1 MQAMEIRYCAY
12 FRKSSESDDRQA
24 LSLPAQED
32 EIKKLASKLGI
43 TLVATFKESK
53 SAKKPGRPAFNEM
66 ISLIGQKKINGILV
80 WHPNR
85 LSRNS
90 VDSGAMIYLMDQGL
104 LQTIVTPS
112 RSYVASPTD
121 RFFLGFEWGQAKL
134 ENDNKSVDVK
144 RGMTAKA
151 KMGWLPAPVPEGYKN
166 TPQKLMG
173 YRTIVP
179 DIKRFPYLKSCW
191 YSILQG
197 KRPVEAYEEGCRAW
211 KEAGGTDELIC
222 RSGFYRMISNPF
234 FYGEFEWPK
243 RSGNWYHGRHKP
255 MVTKEVF
262 DLVQAK
268 INPNHKSLR
277 SKHDFPYRGLF
288 FCGDC
293 SCMVS
298 GSRKFK
304 FNKSSNTTV
313 PYDYYRC
320 SHKSLQQ
327 SCVQPPISKS
337 VINEQLEEIVKSIR
351 IPKEFL
357 SWANKWSSYLETEEN
372 KQEHVSIVDK
382 SKDITV
388 LEKRS
393 SLLLEKLLDGTITD
407 VEYKPAKKK
416 IADQINILKS
426 TENALPVS
434 RSYREL
440 LDEMEF
446 GLTASQKF
454 NKADDLGKGRVVRDL
469 GSNFL
474 LKDRKV
480 SIQLKNSYY
489 VFSKVSDWSIKEKEA
504 FDLTKYADILSK
516 RPDLVPSNPMWLPS

>member
-1 MQAMEIRYCAY
+1 MLGHFAH
-12 FRKSSESDDRQA
+12 KSPSGDPVDR
-24 LSLPAQED
+24 PCGGP
-32 EIKKLASKLGI
+32 K
-43 TLVATFKESK
+43 ATRQSHY
-53 SAKKPGRPAFNEM
+53 KPGPDR
-66 ISLIGQKKINGILV
+66 ISRRGQ
-80 WHPNR
+80 
-85 LSRNS
+85 
-90 VDSGAMIYLMDQGL
+90 
-104 LQTIVTPS
+104 
-112 RSYVASPTD
+112 
-121 RFFLGFEWGQAKL
+121 
-134 ENDNKSVDVK
+134 
-144 RGMTAKA
+144 
-151 KMGWLPAPVPEGYKN
+151 
-166 TPQKLMG
+166 
-173 YRTIVP
+173 
-179 DIKRFPYLKSCW
+179 
-191 YSILQG
+191 
-197 KRPVEAYEEGCRAW
+197 
-211 KEAGGTDELIC
+211 
-222 RSGFYRMISNPF
+222 
-234 FYGEFEWPK
+234 
-243 RSGNWYHGRHKP
+243 
-255 MVTKEVF
+255 
-262 DLVQAK
+262 
-268 INPNHKSLR
+268 
-277 SKHDFPYRGLF
+277 
-288 FCGDC
+288 
-293 SCMVS
+293 
-298 GSRKFK
+298 
-304 FNKSSNTTV
+304 
-313 PYDYYRC
+313 
-320 SHKSLQQ
+320 LQQ